1 MGPYSSKERPRVRG
15 KFFFIGAEKLYLRG
29 ATYGTFHP
37 DETGNEYGSRVQAER
52 DLSSMTAEGINAIRV
67 YTVPPSWLLD
77 IALRN
82 SIWVLVGL
90 PWEQHVTFLDDD
102 RRPKDIELR
111 IRERVRECKGH
122 PAVLGYT
129 IGNEIPGDIIRWH
142 GRRRIER
149 FIRRLYRAA
158 KSEDPDGLVSYVN
171 YPTTEYLQLPFLDFA
186 CFNVFLEQQDRLD
199 AYLARLHNISGDQP
213 LVLGE
218 IGLDSERHGSKGA
231 AISLDWQIRSL
242 FASGCAGGFVFSWT
256 DEWHRGGHDVD
267 DRAFG
272 LTTRDRR
279 PKPALESVSKAFREI
294 PFADIPPP
302 PISKSPSLSAVT
314 TVTGPLGNASST
326 LRS

>member
-1 MGPYSSKERPRVRG
+1 MRPYSSKERPRVRG
-15 KFFFIGAEKLYLRG
+15 KFFFIGEEKLYLRG

-90 PWEQHVTFLDDD
+90 PWEQHITFLDDD

-142 GRRRIER
+142 GRRR
-149 FIRRLYRAA
+149 LSA
-158 KSEDPDGLVSYVN
+158 S
-171 YPTTEYLQLPFLDFA
+171 
-186 CFNVFLEQQDRLD
+186 
-199 AYLARLHNISGDQP
+199 SGDSIALQNLRTRTAWSRTSTIQRP
-213 LVLGE
+213 SISNFRSWISPVSTSSWNNKTGWMPT
-218 IGLDSERHGSKGA
+218 SHVSTTSR
-231 AISLDWQIRSL
+231 AISR
-242 FASGCAGGFVFSWT
+242 
-256 DEWHRGGHDVD
+256 
-267 DRAFG
+267 
-272 LTTRDRR
+272 
-279 PKPALESVSKAFREI
+279 
-294 PFADIPPP
+294 
-302 PISKSPSLSAVT
+302 
-314 TVTGPLGNASST
+314 
-326 LRS
+326 